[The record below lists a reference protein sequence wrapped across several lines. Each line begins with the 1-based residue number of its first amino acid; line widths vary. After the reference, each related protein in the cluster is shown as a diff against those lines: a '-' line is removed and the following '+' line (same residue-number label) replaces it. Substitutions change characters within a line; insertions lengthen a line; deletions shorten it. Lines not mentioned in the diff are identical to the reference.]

1 MNACKRNDSIKKGL
15 LKCSAIQ
22 QAITVPD
29 KYFDIFCKVHNLQ
42 QTFLESENKNTTNK
56 CYIIPLLSERALRD
70 IQK

>member
-15 LKCSAIQ
+15 LKFSAIQ

-42 QTFLESENKNTTNK
+42 QTFLE
-56 CYIIPLLSERALRD
+56 
-70 IQK
+70 